1 MRWLMK
7 SPVLL
12 ITLMLSTVMM
22 LCVGATE
29 ILLLDLL
36 MGHADVVSQTI
47 FWEIRLPR
55 VLLSIIVG
63 AGVSV
68 AGAVI
73 QGLFRNPLA
82 DLPLSA
88 CPVGRHCL
96 LRGIWCLIFIPLLL
110 VC

>member
-12 ITLMLSTVMM
+12 ITLMVSTVMM

-36 MGHADVVSQTI
+36 MGHADVVSETI

-82 DLPLSA
+82 DPA
-88 CPVGRHCL
+88 
-96 LRGIWCLIFIPLLL
+96 LIGVSSGAALFAAG
-110 VC
+110 VYGA